1 MEVIKIGLAVTW
13 GSGDI
18 RAMVASESRIQTLPG
33 DSEPSTVVFC
43 VLTADYKSPC
53 GRTVP
58 KGTAMPMVVSELRL
72 LQ

>member
-1 MEVIKIGLAVTW
+1 MEIAKIGTAVTW

-18 RAMVASESRIQTLPG
+18 RAMVASEPKSQTLPG
-33 DSEPSTVVFC
+33 DEGPSTVVGC
-43 VLTADYKSPC
+43 VLTADYKTPC

-58 KGTAMPMVVSELRL
+58 KGTAMPMPVSELRL